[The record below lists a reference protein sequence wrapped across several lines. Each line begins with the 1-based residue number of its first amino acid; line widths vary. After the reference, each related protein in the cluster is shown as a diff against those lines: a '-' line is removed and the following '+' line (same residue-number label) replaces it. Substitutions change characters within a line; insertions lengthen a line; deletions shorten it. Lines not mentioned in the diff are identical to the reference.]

1 MLVDSFFGL
10 YRNENEKRQFISAD
24 FDRCCRLIINTISD
38 SKKTVKDAVDFLSE
52 IKKLDQ
58 IEILGNFFPYGTS
71 FNSLRENNAFSEAV
85 NNALEFQKKDQKI
98 DEMQRNDLDVKILS
112 VDYGLFNSLISNQLL
127 EGKKPDKTLFKGD
140 GFVPVILGY
149 GYKDA
154 FNIGDTFESDYGL
167 FKCRVIGKLQKNSK
181 WINLDSY
188 DLSDELSNIDYYI
201 IVLTNEIGTYLTQIL
216 QVLFYWETI

>member
-1 MLVDSFFGL
+1 MLPA
-10 YRNENEKRQFISAD
+10 YNQYNKRF
-24 FDRCCRLIINTISD
+24 
-38 SKKTVKDAVDFLSE
+38 KKTVKDAVDFLSE

-140 GFVPVILGY
+140 GFVPIILGY

-154 FNIGDTFESDYGL
+154 FNISDTFESDYGL